1 MLLWELA
8 FEKIPY
14 ENWNVEKIKEWVLSG
29 KRERLVFGRD
39 KKPEIE
45 ELQKEFKQ
53 IIVAGKYKIIL
64 NEPDLKLKINY

>member
-14 ENWNVEKIKEWVLSG
+14 ENWDMERIKEWVLSG

-39 KKPEIE
+39 KPEIE
-45 ELQKEFKQ
+45 KLQKGYKQ
-53 IIVAGKYKIIL
+53 IIVAGKHLEKVF
-64 NEPDLKLKINY
+64 DF